1 MRKILIYLLTIIL
14 GISIPVY
21 FLLIWEPLKSEETLS
36 DNVSDISINALSNE
50 KNESENIDN
59 KEEKLLLK
67 QNNAKNSLFDS
78 LEGNRRDSA
87 NIILK
92 KLSIKDLIKVN
103 NYFSDKD
110 NKEKIEAGIEL
121 VKKRLSYSDYEVFK
135 DIIEG
140 KVDSSIL

>member
-1 MRKILIYLLTIIL
+1 MRKISIYLLTIIL
-14 GISIPVY
+14 GMSIPIY

-36 DNVSDISINALSNE
+36 ENISDISSNDLINESNE
-50 KNESENIDN
+50 LKNISN
-59 KEEKLLLK
+59 KDEKLLLK
-67 QNNAKNSLFDS
+67 QSNASNSFFDS
-78 LEGNRRDSA
+78 LEGNRKESI

-110 NKEKIEAGIEL
+110 NKEKIEAGIAL

-140 KVDSSIL
+140 KVDSNIL

>member
-1 MRKILIYLLTIIL
+1 MKKISIYLLTIIL

-21 FLLIWEPLKSEETLS
+21 FLLIWEPLKAEETLS
-36 DNVSDISINALSNE
+36 DYVSDSSINDLNNE
-50 KNESENIDN
+50 NNESKNIDN

-67 QNNAKNSLFDS
+67 QNNAPNSLFDS
-78 LEGNRRDSA
+78 LEGNRRDSV

-92 KLSIKDLIKVN
+92 KLSINDLIKVN

-135 DIIEG
+135 DIIKD
-140 KVDSSIL
+140 KVNSAIL

>member
-14 GISIPVY
+14 GMSIPIY

-36 DNVSDISINALSNE
+36 ENISDISSNDLINESNE
-50 KNESENIDN
+50 LKNISN
-59 KEEKLLLK
+59 KDEKLLLK
-67 QNNAKNSLFDS
+67 QSNASNSFFDS
-78 LEGNRRDSA
+78 LEGNRKESI

-140 KVDSSIL
+140 KVDSNIF

>member
-1 MRKILIYLLTIIL
+1 MRKISIYLLTIIL
-14 GISIPVY
+14 GMSIPIY

-36 DNVSDISINALSNE
+36 ENISDISSNDLINESNE
-50 KNESENIDN
+50 LKNISN
-59 KEEKLLLK
+59 KDEKLLLK
-67 QNNAKNSLFDS
+67 QSNASNSFFDS
-78 LEGNRRDSA
+78 LEGNRKESI

-140 KVDSSIL
+140 KVDSNIL